1 MVEVVKEGKQGI
13 PLSVVYA
20 VCVMPVES
28 VCAVLEPE
36 TRSILALASPCCP
49 RPEPHV
55 ASATLDFRVFTDGG
69 WPFLILI
76 LISIVMFRRHVHHDA
91 HGLMVRLTSMV
102 TCMK

>member
-55 ASATLDFRVFTDGG
+55 ASATLDFRVFNDGCVG
-69 WPFLILI
+69 SHLDLDHDIH
-76 LISIVMFRRHVHHDA
+76 RHVSSSY
-91 HGLMVRLTSMV
+91 LS
-102 TCMK
+102 